1 MNDLDFEAA
10 EPAPVAA
17 PVELGDNPVDWG
29 ENDVIGTIDWETIP
43 GYTFDQTDPIE
54 GPPLDDQE
62 LAYAFWC
69 DSSFADRN
77 QASVEMIKH
86 HARVLLLNYQAFVDR
101 VGALKIFEQI
111 QSDLADYEPFSLI
124 WRSSLEI
131 LNHVFHHSG
140 VDV

>member
-10 EPAPVAA
+10 EPVPVAA

-77 QASVEMIKH
+77 HASVETIKH
-86 HARVLLLNYQAFVDR
+86 HARVLLVNYEAIINRF
-101 VGALKIFEQI
+101 GAIRMFEEI
-111 QSDLADYEPFSLI
+111 QSDLADYEPFSQI
-124 WRSSLEI
+124 WRSSLAI
-131 LNHVFHHSG
+131 LSHVFHHSG

>member
-77 QASVEMIKH
+77 HASVETIKH
-86 HARVLLLNYQAFVDR
+86 HARVLLVNYEAIINR
-101 VGALKIFEQI
+101 VGAIRMFEEI
-111 QSDLADYEPFSLI
+111 QSDLADYEPFSQI
-124 WRSSLEI
+124 WRSSLAI
-131 LNHVFHHSG
+131 LNKVFHDSG
-140 VDV
+140 VVV